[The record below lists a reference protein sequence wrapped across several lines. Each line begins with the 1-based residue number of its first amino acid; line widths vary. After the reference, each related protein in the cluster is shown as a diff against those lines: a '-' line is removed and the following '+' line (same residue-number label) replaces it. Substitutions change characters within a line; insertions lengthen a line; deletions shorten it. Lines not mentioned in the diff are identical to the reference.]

1 MNRSRCSGAFVVLL
15 APLLLACVPPSASAA
30 QTTSFVL
37 SYFYPANYYGDDTC
51 PEGLNPLPDVFFRRD
66 LRILGLPQA
75 EVDAMFNKDYNIQ
88 NGHPTTKWVAVVA
101 TRGNGRD
108 NVYLHP
114 TTVPDAHL
122 KPAVGRFAYGF
133 NLDGTGLASANSYE
147 DPELQ
152 TLAVPTLVLWGSEDF
167 YLDRASQDRLMD
179 SLRQASQTH
188 TGMYFYWK
196 QYGRRSLPPSGDK
209 HQADDI
215 GHNLSWEAPRQLAA
229 DIDSFIRK
237 GAPTR
242 DLYRTDAP
250 ADVQDCRGARPG
262 DHRVLSPSGQIVSAL
277 APTHK
282 ADLADGACCN
292 DARVEAQAR

>member
-250 ADVQDCRGARPG
+250 ADVHKIVVEPDRAI
-262 DHRVLSPSGQIVSAL
+262 IVSSVRA
-277 APTHK
+277 
-282 ADLADGACCN
+282 G
-292 DARVEAQAR
+292 R